1 MAAYLHLRIGLG
13 GCNHLSVALDVE
25 DFWCGLFPLPC
36 PSVSGFPISSLRIT
50 RALLGREA
58 ALKVGM
64 FLWWLSQGWM
74 GVRVLGWPSGSVR
87 SNWRL
92 LLGSAGPL
100 YSSLNPHISCS
111 ISAARAL
118 SGQGHLLCCCLCL
131 VTHLMKFKKKK
142 TKNSCSLSFPVS
154 TD

>member
-1 MAAYLHLRIGLG
+1 MWLISS
-13 GCNHLSVALDVE
+13 SVS
-25 DFWCGLFPLPC
+25 
-36 PSVSGFPISSLRIT
+36 SVSGFPISSLRIT

-111 ISAARAL
+111 ICAARAL

-131 VTHLMKFKKKK
+131 VTHLMKLKKKNQK
-142 TKNSCSLSFPVS
+142 TAAASVSLSVQISKNLSFS
-154 TD
+154 QGLL